1 MTRKTGM
8 LFDLDGV
15 LVDSEGEY
23 SVFWGSMGDK
33 YGLGADFK
41 DRIKGETL
49 TEILKQF
56 PEGDREAIQNAL
68 YDFEANMDYIIY
80 PGVTEFFDRLREAGI
95 PSAIVTSSDNAKME
109 KLFKRRPEL
118 RNAATKVVTADM
130 VTKSKPDPQ
139 PYLIGAEAIGVPIED
154 CFVFEDSV
162 NGLKSAKASGGTV
175 VGIVSTNPEE
185 VVASYADIL
194 ATGLSEI
201 DLQTLLEKN

>member
-1 MTRKTGM
+1 M

-68 YDFEANMDYIIY
+68 YDFEANMDYVVY
-80 PGVTEFFDRLREAGI
+80 PGVMEFFASLHEVGI

-118 RNAATKVVTADM
+118 RDAATRVITADL

-139 PYLIGAEAIGVPIED
+139 PYLIGADAIGVPIED
-154 CFVFEDSV
+154 CYVFEDSV
-162 NGLKSAKASGGTV
+162 NGLKSAKASGGKV
-175 VGIVSTNPEE
+175 VGIVSTNPEN
-185 VVASYADIL
+185 VVAAYADIL
-194 ATGLSEI
+194 ASGLSEI
-201 DLQTLLEKN
+201 KLQNLLDN